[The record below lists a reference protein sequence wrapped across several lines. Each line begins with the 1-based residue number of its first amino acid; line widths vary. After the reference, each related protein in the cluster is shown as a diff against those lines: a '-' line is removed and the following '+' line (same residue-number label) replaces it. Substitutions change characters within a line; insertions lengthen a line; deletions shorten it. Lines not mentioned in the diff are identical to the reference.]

1 MKILFI
7 HQNFPGQYKHLAQ
20 SLAAAG
26 HDCVALTLRV
36 KEAKI
41 WNGVQI
47 IPYHLMQR
55 SDQST
60 HPWVLDFDTKVTRAH
75 ACFAAARKLKE
86 RGFEPDLILAH
97 PGWGEAMFLKDV
109 WPDAR
114 MGLYCELYHL
124 SGRPHGGFDPEFEA
138 ADTLEAALRIRMKN
152 LHNHLH
158 FEVADAGI
166 SPTAFQADTFPNPF
180 RNKITVCHDGI
191 DTETSRPDPE
201 VTLNLQKRGALSRND
216 EIITFVNRNLE
227 PYRGYHI
234 FMRALPRLLRE
245 RPNATVLV
253 VGGNDVSYGG
263 RPPEGQT
270 WKQIFIDEVRQEIS
284 DSDWERVRF
293 LDRIPHAQFTKLLQ
307 ISTVHIYLTYPF
319 VLSWS
324 LLEAMS
330 CGAAIVASATAPVQE
345 VIRDGETGQLV
356 DFFDVDGLV
365 ERVSAL
371 LDDPDRRLAFGEA
384 ARAEM
389 IAKYDL
395 KSICLPRQIAWVE
408 DVMQA

>member
-1 MKILFI
+1 MNILFI
-7 HQNFPGQYKHLAQ
+7 HQNFPGQFKHLAPA
-20 SLAAAG
+20 LAARG
-26 HDCVALTLRV
+26 DRVVALTPKV
-36 KEAKI
+36 KQAGM
-41 WNGVQI
+41 WQGVMLH
-47 IPYHLMQR
+47 PYILKG
-55 SDQST
+55 QST
-60 HPWVLDFDTKVTRAH
+60 RGIHPWLIDFETKIRRGTACQDAAQALQSKGYRPDVIIAH
-75 ACFAAARKLKE
+75 
-86 RGFEPDLILAH
+86 H
-97 PGWGEAMFLKDV
+97 GWGESLFLKDV

-114 MGLYCELYHL
+114 LGLYCELYHR
-124 SGRPHGGFDPEFEA
+124 SAGSETHFDPEFRGQTPERN
-138 ADTLEAALRIRMKN
+138 ALRLRMKN
-152 LHNHLH
+152 LNNRLH
-158 FEVADAGI
+158 EEVMDAGLC
-166 SPTAFQADTFPNPF
+166 PTQFQAATYPDHYQS
-180 RNKITVCHDGI
+180 RITVNHDGI
-191 DTETSRPDPE
+191 DTDTIVSNPDARLDLPSGKTLTRRDE
-201 VTLNLQKRGALSRND
+201 V
-216 EIITFVNRNLE
+216 ITFVNRNLE

-245 RPNATVLV
+245 RPKATVLV

-293 LDRIPHAQFTKLLQ
+293 LDRIPHEQFTKLLQ

-365 ERVSAL
+365 EKVSAL

-389 IAKYDL
+389 IANYDL

-408 DVMQA
+408 DVMQG

>member
-1 MKILFI
+1 
-7 HQNFPGQYKHLAQ
+7 
-20 SLAAAG
+20 
-26 HDCVALTLRV
+26 
-36 KEAKI
+36 
-41 WNGVQI
+41 
-47 IPYHLMQR
+47 
-55 SDQST
+55 
-60 HPWVLDFDTKVTRAH
+60 
-75 ACFAAARKLKE
+75 
-86 RGFEPDLILAH
+86 
-97 PGWGEAMFLKDV
+97 
-109 WPDAR
+109 
-114 MGLYCELYHL
+114 
-124 SGRPHGGFDPEFEA
+124 
-138 ADTLEAALRIRMKN
+138 
-152 LHNHLH
+152 
-158 FEVADAGI
+158 
-166 SPTAFQADTFPNPF
+166 
-180 RNKITVCHDGI
+180 
-191 DTETSRPDPE
+191 
-201 VTLNLQKRGALSRND
+201 
-216 EIITFVNRNLE
+216 
-227 PYRGYHI
+227 
-234 FMRALPRLLRE
+234 MRALPRLLRE

-365 ERVSAL
+365 EKVSAL

-389 IAKYDL
+389 IANYDL

-408 DVMQA
+408 DVMQG